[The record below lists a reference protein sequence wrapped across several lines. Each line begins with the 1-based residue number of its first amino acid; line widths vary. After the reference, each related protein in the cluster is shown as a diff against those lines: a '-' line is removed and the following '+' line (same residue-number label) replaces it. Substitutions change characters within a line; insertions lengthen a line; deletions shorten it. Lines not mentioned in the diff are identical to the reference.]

1 MLNMTNL
8 FLRVTDNEDI
18 SNFTS
23 QGLDVYANTTTTN
36 LNIFGN
42 HVYPNGKF
50 AVSEIDSNL
59 ERYLQKGFAKL
70 LANGQVNIVNNAE
83 IQAAPKE
90 KKKKSSENETTSQ
103 EVEVIEE
110 TPVVEEVPQSQ
121 EPESSDLQEVVA
133 TTQESSENTE
143 I

>member
-1 MLNMTNL
+1 MTNL

-18 SNFTS
+18 ANFTS
-23 QGLDVYANTTTTN
+23 QGLDVYVNTTTTN

-42 HVYPNGKF
+42 HVYPNEKF

-70 LANGQVNIVNNAE
+70 LANRQVNIVNNAE
-83 IQAAPKE
+83 IQVTPKE

-103 EVEVIEE
+103 KVEVIEE
-110 TPVVEEVPQSQ
+110 TPVVEEVPQLQ
-121 EPESSDLQEVVA
+121 EPESSNPQEVVA
-133 TTQESSENTE
+133 TTPESSENTE

>member
-1 MLNMTNL
+1 MTNL

-121 EPESSDLQEVVA
+121 KPESSDLQEVVA
-133 TTQESSENTE
+133 TTPESSENTE

>member
-1 MLNMTNL
+1 MTNL

-70 LANGQVNIVNNAE
+70 LANGQVNIVNNTE

-133 TTQESSENTE
+133 TTPESSENTE